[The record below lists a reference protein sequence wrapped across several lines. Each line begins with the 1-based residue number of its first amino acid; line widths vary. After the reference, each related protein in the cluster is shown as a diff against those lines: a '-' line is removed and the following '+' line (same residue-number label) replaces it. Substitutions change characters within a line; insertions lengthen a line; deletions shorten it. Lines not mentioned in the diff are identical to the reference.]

1 MLTLIVDLRKP
12 RLTSRETLIGGMAN
26 PEAEEASAT
35 TGNRGLRATLS
46 GMLKLRPATTISC
59 ATCGSVYVR
68 RAERVNFR
76 GKDEKNCEVCG
87 ELLESWDGRRTPTF
101 KLVKRGELPKR

>member
-1 MLTLIVDLRKP
+1 MTKLLTEVTRKTVELPADRQDDAAHVLLHDVAVTAAARP
-12 RLTSRETLIGGMAN
+12 RGTK
-26 PEAEEASAT
+26 
-35 TGNRGLRATLS
+35 RGDAGIERS
-46 GMLKLRPATTISC
+46 
-59 ATCGSVYVR
+59 
-68 RAERVNFR
+68 ERVNFR